1 MADNSYI
8 FDIGLGIAAAV
19 IARVAL
25 VEGVHKSLNSDP
37 ALLEIKKRKA
47 ARTAAIGA
55 VTTIIIYHVF
65 EKQLEALD
73 RGEDPMQVL
82 EQYIAETEQGV

>member
-1 MADNSYI
+1 MEDNSFV

-47 ARTAAIGA
+47 ARTAAIGV

-73 RGEDPMQVL
+73 RGEDPAKVMEDYL
-82 EQYIAETEQGV
+82 NETA

>member
-1 MADNSYI
+1 MEDNSFI
-8 FDIGLGIAAAV
+8 FDIGLGFAAAV

-47 ARTAAIGA
+47 ARTAAIGV

-73 RGEDPMQVL
+73 RGEDPAKVMEDYL
-82 EQYIAETEQGV
+82 NETA